1 MKTKTIALFVCFC
14 CILAGCKTVQK
25 TTSEAKELV
34 KIRVDTIATRDTVR
48 IIDRDKDSTIIKTIN
63 DTVFVERWRTRK
75 IYANRVAERVK
86 VEIKTDT
93 VQIARTVLKNEKP
106 RKIVPAWALC
116 LGGGVIILMFVCF
129 NRRGN

>member
-1 MKTKTIALFVCFC
+1 MRTKTIALFVCFC

-48 IIDRDKDSTIIKTIN
+48 IVDRDKDSTIIKTVN
-63 DTVFVERWRTRK
+63 DTVFVERWKTRK
-75 IYANRVAERVK
+75 IYTDRVAERVK
-86 VEIKTDT
+86 IELKTDT
-93 VQIARTVLKNEKP
+93 VQTVRTVLKNEKP
-106 RKIVPAWALC
+106 RKIVPMWALC
-116 LGGGVIILMFVCF
+116 LGGGVILMFVCF

>member
-1 MKTKTIALFVCFC
+1 MRTKTIALFVCFSC
-14 CILAGCKTVQK
+14 FLAGCKTVQK

-48 IIDRDKDSTIIKTIN
+48 IIDRDKDSTIIKTVN
-63 DTVFVERWRTRK
+63 DTVFVERWKTRK
-75 IYANRVAERVK
+75 IYADRVVERVK
-86 VEIKTDT
+86 IEIKTDT

-106 RKIVPAWALC
+106 RKIVPSWALC
-116 LGGGVIILMFVCF
+116 LGGGVILMFVCF